1 LNYAPIN
8 LLSTQRLNHN
18 LINSFVKKFNFSLR
32 YMQKKKEDLSKLV
45 NLKILKNKT
54 RQKKHISN
62 SSTKP
67 KQNKNNNNTF

>member
-1 LNYAPIN
+1 
-8 LLSTQRLNHN
+8 
-18 LINSFVKKFNFSLR
+18 
-32 YMQKKKEDLSKLV
+32 MQKKKEDLSKLV